1 MTSMKLSITYI
12 LETADGED
20 FEPVEVTALAELI
33 KDPKGTGDSPDSWDI
48 TDIKL
53 DNDKEFEFISIFDQ
67 RKIIRLL
74 EDEARGY

>member
-1 MTSMKLSITYI
+1 MKLSINYV
-12 LETADGED
+12 LETIAGEFD
-20 FEPVEVTALAELI
+20 TLGVTANAELI
-33 KDPKGTGDSPDSWDI
+33 KDPLATGDSPSRWDI

-74 EDEARGY
+74 EDEARGYS

>member
-1 MTSMKLSITYI
+1 MKLSINYV
-12 LETADGED
+12 LETIAGD
-20 FEPVEVTALAELI
+20 FDTLEVTANAELI
-33 KDPKGTGDSPDSWDI
+33 KDPKGTGDSPDSWDF

-53 DNDKEFEFISIFDQ
+53 DNDREFEFISIFDQ